1 MMKHASFAAL
11 LYREYAICKKALC
24 TTLIS
29 VPIFSALPIL
39 FALSL
44 RFGNLAMLPEAIL
57 ADIRTNNDLMLKLFA
72 VITPCMLCLSVS
84 ESAIHDVMPKWEH
97 FRRST
102 PVSPMRMALAKYT
115 FYAMML
121 VGSFLFA
128 VAALSIFTIAMDIP
142 MLKSDFGVILMIIT
156 VICIISVSAQFFIT
170 LFRSVDK
177 GMLAMMV
184 SMALPALLY
193 ANPNRSITAK
203 AILGFAERNLPVF
216 PVIIGIVLVIGF
228 GLTTL
233 LYKRREQ

>member
-1 MMKHASFAAL
+1 MMKHAFFAAL

-44 RFGNLAMLPEAIL
+44 RFGNLAMLPDVIV
-57 ADIRTNNDLMLKLFA
+57 ADLRANDDLLLKLSA

-84 ESAIHDVMPKWEH
+84 EPAIHDAMPKWDR

-102 PVSPMRMALAKYT
+102 PVSPMRIALAKYT

-156 VICIISVSAQFFIT
+156 VICIMSVLSQLFIM

-177 GMLAMMV
+177 GMLAMIACAAV
-184 SMALPALLY
+184 PILFLEKKAFSM
-193 ANPNRSITAK
+193 TAE
-203 AILGFAERNLPVF
+203 AVLNFAERNL
-216 PVIIGIVLVIGF
+216 L
-228 GLTTL
+228 
-233 LYKRREQ
+233 